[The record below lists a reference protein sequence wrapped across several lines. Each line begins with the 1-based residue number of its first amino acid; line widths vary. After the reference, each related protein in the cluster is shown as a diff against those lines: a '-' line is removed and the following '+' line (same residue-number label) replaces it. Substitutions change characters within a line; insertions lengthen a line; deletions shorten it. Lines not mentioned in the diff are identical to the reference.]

1 MAWKSSRFDIQK
13 VTRYVLIHGC
23 STEDGANRVSDAA
36 EFRRRDQAEAALAA
50 LNAAHGNGPARV
62 ERLVD
67 AVIQVADDLGR
78 ETAKAAPSMDSREIG
93 VDAPGDTSPDA
104 AIDRFIGL
112 LRAHLEANPGK
123 VAWPVPPRVWTTE
136 SDDGV
141 VLYGVRGRLA
151 VVPA

>member
-13 VTRYVLIHGC
+13 VTRYVLVHGC
-23 STEDGANRVSDAA
+23 STEDGAHRVSDAA

-67 AVIQVADDLGR
+67 AAIQVADDLGR
-78 ETAKAAPSMDSREIG
+78 EMAKASSSMDSREIG
-93 VDAPGDTSPDA
+93 ADSPGDASPDA
-104 AIDRFIGL
+104 AVDRFIGL
-112 LRAHLEANPGK
+112 LRAHLEANPGT
-123 VAWPVPPRVWTTE
+123 VAWPVPPRVWTAE
-136 SDDGV
+136 SIGAD
-141 VLYGVRGRLA
+141 VLYSVRGRLA